1 MDGAVDERLFM
12 WVFRLSLWK
21 ESNRHRLHK
30 RAMVWKM
37 DDAVGERL
45 TTPGSYKWGDG
56 ADGGEIGVQKT
67 FFSIQI
73 QIQIQMQI
81 PIQTTVVCT
90 VTVQTL
96 NDLFQNASFL
106 LQFHAHSSRA
116 GCEKLTLVCT
126 KKALLGNRVMSS
138 FKISVLFIPRGY
150 GMYIYTIYTIH

>member
-1 MDGAVDERLFM
+1 
-12 WVFRLSLWK
+12 
-21 ESNRHRLHK
+21 
-30 RAMVWKM
+30 MVWII

-67 FFSIQI
+67 FFLIQI

-81 PIQTTVVCT
+81 PIQT
-90 VTVQTL
+90 TVQTL

-150 GMYIYTIYTIH
+150 GVYIYTI

>member
-1 MDGAVDERLFM
+1 ML
-12 WVFRLSLWK
+12 VFRLSLWK

-67 FFSIQI
+67 FFLQYKYKL
-73 QIQIQMQI
+73 
-81 PIQTTVVCT
+81 QT
-90 VTVQTL
+90 TVQTL
-96 NDLFQNASFL
+96 NYLFQNASFL

-116 GCEKLTLVCT
+116 GCEKLTSVCT

>member
-67 FFSIQI
+67 FFSSIQI
-73 QIQIQMQI
+73 QIQIQ
-81 PIQTTVVCT
+81 IQT
-90 VTVQTL
+90 TVQTL

-116 GCEKLTLVCT
+116 GCEKLTSVCT
-126 KKALLGNRVMSS
+126 KKALLGNRVMSF

-150 GMYIYTIYTIH
+150 GMYIYTIYTID